1 MLDEEVL
8 SRNKNLNR
16 SYRKLEIWKLAIEL
30 FRIEYDLLSNLKIDL
45 KLKSQILDSSFSVHS
60 NITEGHSRRSK
71 KELIRFIDI
80 ALSSL
85 AENYSQM
92 FALFNTG
99 IISNNLFD
107 LFDGKCFELENK
119 LLKFIKSLID
129 KSVPDDDWRVDYSK

>member
-1 MLDEEVL
+1 M
-8 SRNKNLNR
+8 
-16 SYRKLEIWKLAIEL
+16 

-60 NITEGHSRRSK
+60 NIAEGHSRRSK

>member
-8 SRNKNLNR
+8 NRNKNLNR
-16 SYRKLEIWKLAIEL
+16 SFRKLEIWKLAIEL

-60 NITEGHSRRSK
+60 NIAEGHSRRSK

-92 FALFNTG
+92 FALLNSG
-99 IISNNLFD
+99 IISNDSFD

-129 KSVPDDDWRVDYSK
+129 KSVPDDDWRIDYSK